1 MTKNYIYYIVDIEF
15 LIGAEQLK
23 KGDIYIM
30 IKYKIDVLA
39 ELKARGYSQ
48 PRLMADK
55 ILSGATLANIRHGA
69 TISMDALNK
78 ICLLLRCQPGDILI
92 SEPTDEEKIRFF

>member
-1 MTKNYIYYIVDIEF
+1 
-15 LIGAEQLK
+15 
-23 KGDIYIM
+23 M

-55 ILSGATLANIRHGA
+55 ILSSATLTNIRRGA
-69 TISMDALNK
+69 TISMDALNR
-78 ICLLLRCQPGDILI
+78 ICLLLRCQPGDILA
-92 SEPTDEEKIRFF
+92 SDPTDEEKIKFF